1 MIIVYVID
9 SFGEFLNETAIF
21 ASRSKKML
29 EEMGHTV
36 RVVSNTKLKGEEY
49 FYLQNGK
56 SKTILKQ
63 KYFLAKPDKEV
74 FRKAFEGADVVHFFY
89 PSKAAKVAIKVAKEM
104 SIPVTGLYDNL
115 EQGLVS
121 KCYKRRVYK
130 KIDRVCCLNPFVA
143 NKLRDN
149 RYKNIFHPI
158 TDVVSK
164 EKSSIRN
171 YPIELATKRLEE
183 MFSAAIKD
191 NKASNLEKEVVVRK
205 YLKRLK
211 QSKIGFLILKLFYL
225 LLFPFGKLYAHLFGK
240 LRIKGK
246 KNLKS
251 IKGGAIIISNHVH
264 NFDAPINTCAAYP
277 RLPVFTSQQENFEHK
292 VYGILIKIFGSIPTP
307 IGLNQTKIFINQITK
322 KVKNGRLVLIYPE
335 GNLLYKNKDLQKFK
349 KGAFYIA
356 QNAMAPIVPARIS
369 FLEKK
374 KKNGKIKKRVIL
386 NIGKPIYPNY
396 CMTRKESIDNLMETS
411 LAALE
416 SLKVEEY
423 K

>member
-9 SFGEFLNETAIF
+9 SFGEFSNEATIF
-21 ASRSKKML
+21 ASCSKKIL
-29 EEMGHTV
+29 EEMGHMV

-49 FYLQNGK
+49 FNLQNGK
-56 SKTILKQ
+56 SKTMAKQ
-63 KYFLAKPDKEV
+63 KYYFAKPDKEV
-74 FRKAFEGADVVHFFY
+74 FRKAFEGADIVHFFY
-89 PSKAAKVAIKVAKEM
+89 PSKAGKVAIKVAKEM
-104 SIPVTGLYDNL
+104 GIPVTGSYYCL
-115 EQGLVS
+115 EHRLAH
-121 KCYKRRVYK
+121 KRRFYR
-130 KIDRVCCLNPFVA
+130 KIDRVHCPSLIIA
-143 NKLRDN
+143 NQLRDH

-158 TDVVSK
+158 TIGVGK
-164 EKSSIRN
+164 ENLDSIQN
-171 YPIELATKRLEE
+171 YQIEVAVKRLEE
-183 MFSAAIKD
+183 MFNVAIKD
-191 NKASNLEKEVVVRK
+191 NKINNLEKEAAEKK

-240 LRIKGK
+240 LHIKGK

-264 NFDAPINTCAAYP
+264 NFDAPINTCAVYP
-277 RLPVFTSQQENFEHK
+277 RLPVFTSQPANFEHK
-292 VYGILIKIFGSIPTP
+292 VYGLLIKMFGAIPTP
-307 IGLNQTKIFINQITK
+307 VGLNQTKIFINEITK

-335 GNLLYKNKDLQKFK
+335 GNLIYKNKDLQKFK

-386 NIGKPIYPNY
+386 NIGKPIYPNFA
-396 CMTRKESIDNLMETS
+396 MTRKESIDNLMETS